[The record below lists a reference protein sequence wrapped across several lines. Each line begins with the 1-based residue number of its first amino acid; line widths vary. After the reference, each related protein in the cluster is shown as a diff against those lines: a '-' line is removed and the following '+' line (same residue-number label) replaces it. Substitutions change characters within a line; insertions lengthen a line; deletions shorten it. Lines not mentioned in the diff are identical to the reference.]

1 MKAKQVC
8 LAVMAIALA
17 ACSGGNRKTIS
28 LEDMPVV
35 THQEVRD
42 GQEITV
48 CNLELIEDTI
58 DLLLSYFVED
68 LQMVRLDNRDEAL
81 VGKGRVSVSE
91 NYLLVAKSSNVPYKL
106 FRRDGSY
113 VGNVGSI
120 GQGPG
125 EYTMIY
131 DCR

>member
-17 ACSGGNRKTIS
+17 ACSGGNRKTVS

-35 THQEVRD
+35 AHQEVRD
-42 GQEITV
+42 GQELTV

-58 DLLLSYFVED
+58 YLTLSYLVED
-68 LQMVRLDNRDEAL
+68 LQMVKLDNLYEAW

-91 NYLLVAKSSNVPYKL
+91 TISW
-106 FRRDGSY
+106 
-113 VGNVGSI
+113 
-120 GQGPG
+120 
-125 EYTMIY
+125 
-131 DCR
+131 